1 MAYIEAKLES
11 DKELGFLWEY
21 FFEIVYLKM
30 KELESMIDVVYF
42 EKGVQHTYTRAQFSL
57 ERQNKIT

>member
-42 EKGVQHTYTRAQFSL
+42 EKGVQ
-57 ERQNKIT
+57 